1 MDSIRMRCGEFF
13 IAPPRQGTRGSS
25 RKAATGLMD
34 EKAQNR
40 LNDRLMILVSVQGIN
55 WPAV

>member
-1 MDSIRMRCGEFF
+1 
-13 IAPPRQGTRGSS
+13 
-25 RKAATGLMD
+25 MD